1 MNVTR
6 VVPYL
11 SQINSCEGTRKK
23 PELLYVTRGGKNN
36 SLIFHTKENGK
47 FFQYRAKCVN
57 NKSILLMCIYKRN
70 VRGNNC
76 QAFLTVTPNRDGLII
91 SKRTAENRQARFY
104 INYEEK
110 IEENS
115 FIDWTVKSSN
125 NEKHSQFCLEQIP
138 FHLREFSQY
147 IAENGTPQE
156 IQNDRRKYARFGPGQ
171 PVMRAFRTEH
181 TKKSIISGHLA
192 IDQTKLDFNFDLK
205 GNLFVYL

>member
-1 MNVTR
+1 
-6 VVPYL
+6 
-11 SQINSCEGTRKK
+11 
-23 PELLYVTRGGKNN
+23 
-36 SLIFHTKENGK
+36 
-47 FFQYRAKCVN
+47 
-57 NKSILLMCIYKRN
+57 MCIYKRN